1 MYTRS
6 MAESGLK
13 KEKADEKKSKNNDNS
28 GVIAG

>member
-13 KEKADEKKSKNNDNS
+13 KEKTGEKKNKNNENS